1 MGYDYFDGD
10 ADLAD
15 NVLAFSQILR
25 NIPSTV
31 LSTFSLTG
39 LAAFVNVA
47 ALAGDFDATRPGMS
61 LTPLP
66 RFLLPSRARIRIVLM
81 AVLGA
86 LVLGTVIFHL
96 LEGWSIL
103 DSLYVTAQT
112 VTTVGFGDITPH
124 TALGRAFATVFM
136 IVGVGIVLY
145 ALTSTVQSIVHSEL
159 FARYGHS
166 RKMSKLR
173 DHFIICGAGRVGS
186 HLIRSL
192 RAVDGVFLVIES
204 DQRKCEALMDMNIPV
219 LIRDATLEESLIEA
233 GVEHARG
240 LASCLPDDADN
251 VYVVLT
257 ARDLNPNIHIVA
269 RAAEEQAE
277 SKLIRAGANRVVA
290 PTIIGGHR
298 MAMALTKPAVGDFL
312 DSVTANDLELGFEQL
327 EVDPVSTLVNRKLS
341 ETVIRSELNIVI
353 VSIRRNDGEII
364 FNPGGE
370 TKIEGGDMLIA
381 IGNEESLARLNALA
395 RGRATQQRA
404 IEAETR

>member
-1 MGYDYFDGD
+1 M
-10 ADLAD
+10 
-15 NVLAFSQILR
+15 VLI
-25 NIPSTV
+25 
-31 LSTFSLTG
+31 
-39 LAAFVNVA
+39 
-47 ALAGDFDATRPGMS
+47 
-61 LTPLP
+61 
-66 RFLLPSRARIRIVLM
+66 

-86 LVLGTVIFHL
+86 IALGTISFHL

-112 VTTVGFGDITPH
+112 VTTVGFGDLTPR

-136 IVGVGIVLY
+136 MLSVGIVLY

-159 FARYGHS
+159 FSRYGHS

-186 HLIRSL
+186 HLLRSL
-192 RAVDGVFLVIES
+192 QAVEQPFLVIES
-204 DQRKCEALMDMNIPV
+204 DQKKVEALADAGVAV
-219 LIRDATLEESLIEA
+219 LVRDATLEESLLEA

-240 LASCLPDDADN
+240 LATCLPDDADN

-257 ARDLNPNIHIVA
+257 ARDLNPGLHIVA

-312 DSVTANDLELGFEQL
+312 DSVTANHLELGFEQL
-327 EVDPVSTLVNRKLS
+327 EVEPVSSLVDRKLS
-341 ETVIRSELNIVI
+341 ETVIRSELNIVV
-353 VSIRRNDGEII
+353 VSIRRNNGEII

-370 TKIEGGDMLIA
+370 TKIEAGDMLIA
-381 IGNEESLARLNALA
+381 IGNAESLTRLNALA
-395 RGRATQQRA
+395 HGRAIQPRA
-404 IEAETR
+404 FEAETK

>member
-1 MGYDYFDGD
+1 
-10 ADLAD
+10 
-15 NVLAFSQILR
+15 
-25 NIPSTV
+25 
-31 LSTFSLTG
+31 
-39 LAAFVNVA
+39 
-47 ALAGDFDATRPGMS
+47 MS
-61 LTPLP
+61 LSPLP
-66 RFLLPSRARIRIVLM
+66 RFLLPSRARIRIVMM
-81 AVLGA
+81 AVLLA
-86 LVLGTVIFHL
+86 ILLGTVVFHL

-103 DSLYVTAQT
+103 DSLYVTVQT
-112 VTTVGFGDITPH
+112 VTTVGFGDLTPR
-124 TALGRAFATVFM
+124 TTIGRLFATFFM
-136 IVGVGIVLY
+136 MLGVGVVLY

-192 RAVDGVFLVIES
+192 RAVDGVFVVIES
-204 DQRKCEALMDMNIPV
+204 DQGKVEALMNLGIPTLV
-219 LIRDATLEESLIEA
+219 RDATLEESLIEA
-233 GVEHARG
+233 GVQHARG
-240 LASCLPDDADN
+240 IATCLPDDADN

-257 ARDLNPNIHIVA
+257 ARDLNPRIHIVA

-312 DSVTANDLELGFEQL
+312 DSITANHLELGFEQL
-327 EVDPVSTLVNRKLS
+327 EVDPVSSLVGRKLS

-353 VSIRRNDGEII
+353 VSIRRDDGEII
-364 FNPGGE
+364 FNPSGE

-381 IGNEESLARLNALA
+381 IGNPESLSRLNTLA
-395 RGRATQQRA
+395 RGRVVQEGQSRLAK
-404 IEAETR
+404 